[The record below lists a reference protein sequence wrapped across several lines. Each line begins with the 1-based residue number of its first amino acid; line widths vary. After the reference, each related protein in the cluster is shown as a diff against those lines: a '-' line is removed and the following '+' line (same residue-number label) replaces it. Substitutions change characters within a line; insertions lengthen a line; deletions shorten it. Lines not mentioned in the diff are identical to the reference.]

1 MQVAAVRFTCWPM
14 QRSRAETDIIS
25 QVNQES
31 MTTARTDVLPE
42 VLVDQVLTKLGL
54 SGRPELTLDGL
65 SALFAAWSRGVPFDN
80 VRKLIHIRQQNPGPF
95 PGDDSVE
102 FFESWLRHGTGGT
115 CWGTNGSLLRLVLS
129 LGFSAVRGEATML
142 AAPNAPPN
150 HGTVVV
156 DLDGDRYLI
165 DGTLLQVEP
174 LRLEEDA
181 VTRAGNDHWGVTCAM
196 HDRKWMIRWR
206 PAHAPDGMDC
216 RIERL
221 DVGADIFRDRHEA
234 TRPWSPF
241 NYQVYAR
248 SVRGDSM
255 LSLSYG
261 ERVEQTGNGQMLRS
275 PLDHEGRM
283 RMLVDEFGMS
293 EEIVAQLPPD
303 VPTPPPPWSNTAR
316 RAAGSRSSAS

>member
-1 MQVAAVRFTCWPM
+1 
-14 QRSRAETDIIS
+14 
-25 QVNQES
+25 

-42 VLVDQVLTKLGL
+42 ALVDRVLTKLGL
-54 SGRPELTLDGL
+54 SGRPDVTLDGL

-80 VRKLIHIRQQNPGPF
+80 VRKLIHIRRQAPGPF
-95 PGDDSVE
+95 PGDDSVD
-102 FFESWLRHGTGGT
+102 FFESWLQHGTGGT
-115 CWGTNGSLLRLVLS
+115 CWGTNGALFRLVRS
-129 LGFSAVRGEATML
+129 LGFTAVRGEATML

-156 DLDGDRYLI
+156 HLDGARYLV

-174 LRLEEDA
+174 LRLEENA
-181 VTRAGNDHWGVTCAM
+181 VTRAGNRQLGVECQM
-196 HDRKWMIRWR
+196 RDRKWMIRWR

-221 DVGADIFRDRHEA
+221 DVGAEVFRERHEA

-248 SVRGDSM
+248 SLRGDSM

-261 ERVEQTGNGQMLRS
+261 ERVEQTGDSRTLRS
-275 PLDHEGRM
+275 ALDHDGRM
-283 RMLVDEFGMS
+283 RMLVEELGMS
-293 EEIVAQLPPD
+293 EEIVAQLPRD
-303 VPTPPPPWSNTAR
+303 VPTPPPPWSKTAQ
-316 RAAGSRSSAS
+316 RATEGGGSAS